1 MRCCLLFVQVTQLR
15 GLAGCARQSPA
26 EPTNAH
32 QLPRCAKGYSTHMR
46 FFFFGRLVGWST
58 LQIIFSNPFQLIN
71 SLTAIQWTCLF
82 HALCDPQPA
91 DPVSML
97 GRGPPHHLQAHNLA
111 PHGPT
116 RTNRHTNTNRTMS
129 PQNYRSP
136 IRQKTCW
143 VFVWRILLL
152 AELVSRNFLR
162 IIKGCV
168 LWNTTILASLLPRYH
183 NHCAWL

>member
-1 MRCCLLFVQVTQLR
+1 MRKRLLNPHAIFLWAAWLEHATNYFPKPV
-15 GLAGCARQSPA
+15 
-26 EPTNAH
+26 PTDKFTDCYSMD
-32 QLPRCAKGYSTHMR
+32 LPFPCT
-46 FFFFGRLVGWST
+46 LWS
-58 LQIIFSNPFQLIN
+58 
-71 SLTAIQWTCLF
+71 
-82 HALCDPQPA
+82 QPA
-91 DPVSML
+91 DPVSMV
-97 GRGPPHHLQAHNLA
+97 GRGPPLAHHHFRAHNLA
-111 PHGPT
+111 PDGPT

>member
-1 MRCCLLFVQVTQLR
+1 MRKRLLNPHAIL
-15 GLAGCARQSPA
+15 
-26 EPTNAH
+26 
-32 QLPRCAKGYSTHMR
+32 
-46 FFFFGRLVGWST
+46 FFGGLVGWST
-58 LQIIFSNPFQLIN
+58 LQIIFPNPFQLIN
-71 SLTAIQWTCLF
+71 SLTATQWTCLF

-91 DPVSML
+91 DPVSMV
-97 GRGPPHHLQAHNLA
+97 GRGPPLAHHHLRAHNLA

-116 RTNRHTNTNRTMS
+116 RTNRHTNANRTMS
-129 PQNYRSP
+129 PQNYP

-152 AELVSRNFLR
+152 AELVSRNFLC